1 MKQLWAPW
9 RSEYILT
16 PEKGEC
22 IFCEYPKKNKNDDR
36 QNLVLYRGS
45 TCFVMMNKYPYNGG
59 HLLVAPY
66 KHASHIEEL
75 KDDELCDM
83 VRLTK
88 LSISCLSKVMRPEG
102 FNTGFNM
109 GRAAGAGIEEHL
121 HMHIVPRW
129 TGDSSFMAVLDEI
142 HVIPEH
148 LLAAYDKLH
157 PVFNGLPL

>member
-1 MKQLWAPW
+1 
-9 RSEYILT
+9 
-16 PEKGEC
+16 
-22 IFCEYPKKNKNDDR
+22 
-36 QNLVLYRGS
+36 
-45 TCFVMMNKYPYNGG
+45 MMNKYPYNGG

-66 KHASHIEEL
+66 KHTSHIEEL

-83 VRLTK
+83 FRLTR

-129 TGDSSFMAVLDEI
+129 TGDSSFMAVLDEVR
-142 HVIPEH
+142 VIPEH